1 MSASSLL
8 TSTQKAY
15 TQSDALG
22 IAEEIVYNH
31 RDGTIENVRA
41 FVDITE
47 EREDKTKERYD
58 KVLFHNVELTISP
71 KMRDYINYQGEELI
85 VQSWRRQLGV
95 FEITTV
101 SNKSLKNRRK

>member
-31 RDGTIENVRA
+31 RDGAIENVRA

-71 KMRDYINYQGEELI
+71 KMRDYISYQGEELI
-85 VQSWRRQLGV
+85 VQSWRQQLGV
-95 FEITTV
+95 YEITTV
-101 SNKSLKNRRK
+101 SNKSLKNRRT